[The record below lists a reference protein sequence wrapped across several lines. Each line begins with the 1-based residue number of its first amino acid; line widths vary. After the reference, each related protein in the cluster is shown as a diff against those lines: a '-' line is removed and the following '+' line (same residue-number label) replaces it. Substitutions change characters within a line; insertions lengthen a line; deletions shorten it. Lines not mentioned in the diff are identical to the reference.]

1 MNDEAYVADI
11 EKTMSESFH
20 IKFIRRVQEKA

>member
-1 MNDEAYVADI
+1 MNDEAYVAGI
-11 EKTMSESFH
+11 EKNILVFFH